1 MSGNPVAGRLDIVG
15 STLFSY
21 VYSVVGD
28 DSKTVLKARELW
40 CEGKQHDVRPF
51 GDESVLLNEARI
63 YTALGDDHPNIVKF
77 HGLEQVAPNVHALRL
92 E

>member
-1 MSGNPVAGRLDIVG
+1 MESSLSFLNFFPLHALSEKPKPHITPMPGNPVAGRLDIVG

-40 CEGKQHDVRPF
+40 CEGK
-51 GDESVLLNEARI
+51 
-63 YTALGDDHPNIVKF
+63 
-77 HGLEQVAPNVHALRL
+77 
-92 E
+92 